1 MGAPDYK
8 DVQAPVGNP
17 LRYGRRVLI
26 QILESAFSSEYLY
39 TDTDGS
45 RVQNRFLIEL
55 GEDNVP
61 TENSQLVIADG
72 WTNEL
77 EAKEPR
83 PMVIVNRGDFGFL
96 RLSIGAKRTHGWP
109 QYDIDLE
116 TKTATKVEKYAD
128 MTEMPLSFSCLARQE
143 LESEELSWAVALFLW
158 SLHHELTE
166 KSQLFKISEPRVGA
180 PAVVKADSLIDLF
193 LTPVSITVHQA
204 LTWKVTRPVRLGNLV
219 YQFFIKGD
227 DEPFVE
233 V

>member
-1 MGAPDYK
+1 MGTPDYK
-8 DVQAPVGNP
+8 DVRTPVGNP

-39 TDTDGS
+39 TDTEGE
-45 RVQNRFLIEL
+45 RVKNRFLIEL

-61 TENSQLVIADG
+61 KENSQLVIADG

-77 EAKEPR
+77 DSKEPR

-109 QYDIDLE
+109 RYDINE
-116 TKTATKVEKYAD
+116 QAGTATKTEKYAD
-128 MTEMPLSFSCLARQE
+128 MTEMPLSFSCLGRQE
-143 LESEELSWAVALFLW
+143 LESEELSWAVALFLR
-158 SLHHELTE
+158 SLHFELE
-166 KSQLFKISEPRVGA
+166 ERSDLFKISEPRIGA

-193 LTPVSITVHQA
+193 LTPVSVTVHQA